1 MMTAAAQIGINSC
14 PIEGFNMKKMNQLL
28 KEEGLLEDGHL
39 GISVMVAFGYRAKEP
54 YPKTRKE
61 FDDVVKWV

>member
-1 MMTAAAQIGINSC
+1 
-14 PIEGFNMKKMNQLL
+14 MNQLL

-54 YPKTRKE
+54 YPKTRRA